1 MLYISS
7 HYLRNS
13 IMDTVYN
20 NDELFANTVQYVNR
34 ERYLCGSWQ
43 HIGRTLNAISWI
55 ISYPISLNVF
65 VIFYYFAKHFKIVQ
79 IADLRAHIV
88 SM

>member
-43 HIGRTLNAISWI
+43 HIGRTLNAIS
-55 ISYPISLNVF
+55 
-65 VIFYYFAKHFKIVQ
+65 
-79 IADLRAHIV
+79 
-88 SM
+88 